1 MYILS
6 SGFDAFGEVM
16 KPQTDPTL
24 NATPKTQEKLA
35 GKDLDTNLVEL
46 AGSLAINGSNKVK
59 CVSVS
64 VRDFIHSVVAMV
76 ARWIRCWPKGLA
88 VPDSSFSVGGNLSN
102 IKHGLVHTAFHNHLA
117 IVCY

>member
-1 MYILS
+1 MCILF

-59 CVSVS
+59 YVLV
-64 VRDFIHSVVAMV
+64 FITH
-76 ARWIRCWPKGLA
+76 
-88 VPDSSFSVGGNLSN
+88 
-102 IKHGLVHTAFHNHLA
+102 HNHSNLYFM
-117 IVCY
+117 VPLFFQF